1 MHDAFKLYEEQL
13 RLDFDLESKL
23 ALAATPTAHRE
34 IRAAFAQY
42 RASKLK
48 GRTMADIASTSFAL
62 KPTAK
67 AAPAPALED
76 DNQTA
81 TPPPP
86 ADNVGDIV
94 KQLEKCLEMLKG
106 LHPDLNAD
114 DADADE
120 AQARACLARGDK
132 GGALRGYDAAIT
144 KWGARIAAKNASSGL
159 RSQPS
164 SRKRAT
170 ALIRQ
175 GFDSQPGV
183 MALNASFGRA
193 PRADF
198 PAPVAA
204 VPPAPPVVTTTS
216 TAQDAARIKSIEA
229 EIKNIDAEYR
239 KTGVYSPDAQARH
252 ATLSRQLS
260 AAKKKFHVS

>member
-1 MHDAFKLYEEQL
+1 
-13 RLDFDLESKL
+13 
-23 ALAATPTAHRE
+23 
-34 IRAAFAQY
+34 
-42 RASKLK
+42 
-48 GRTMADIASTSFAL
+48 
-62 KPTAK
+62 
-67 AAPAPALED
+67 
-76 DNQTA
+76 
-81 TPPPP
+81 
-86 ADNVGDIV
+86 
-94 KQLEKCLEMLKG
+94 MLKG

-144 KWGARIAAKNASSGL
+144 KWGARIAAKNASSAL

-164 SRKRAT
+164 SRQRAS
-170 ALIRQ
+170 ALIRG
-175 GFDSQPGV
+175 GFAAQAQVQKIEACLHGPRPG
-183 MALNASFGRA
+183 
-193 PRADF
+193 
-198 PAPVAA
+198 PAAISTPA
-204 VPPAPPVVTTTS
+204 VPTSITAPAAGVTTTS
-216 TAQDAARIKSIEA
+216 TAEDVARIKSIEA